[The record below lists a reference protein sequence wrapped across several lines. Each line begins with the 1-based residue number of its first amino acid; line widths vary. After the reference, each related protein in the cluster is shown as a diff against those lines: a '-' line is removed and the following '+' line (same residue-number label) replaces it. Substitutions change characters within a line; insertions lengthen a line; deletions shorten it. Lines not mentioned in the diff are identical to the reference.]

1 MQQVGWV
8 HVFILSGT
16 PKHETWHKQQKTNT
30 ASMKRKSFPCDQ
42 QKLQKNSEKTV
53 QESCDKHLTQSF
65 VTVFCKPLGGLLMYP
80 ELQLITTV

>member
-1 MQQVGWV
+1 
-8 HVFILSGT
+8 
-16 PKHETWHKQQKTNT
+16 
-30 ASMKRKSFPCDQ
+30 MKRKSFPCDQ